1 LFLLSFLISVCLCVL
16 HGTFQGV
23 ADVVVSP
30 RAWEA
35 ESIVALVFARGD
47 AESLVRKVVLLKR
60 KLMEARQA

>member
-1 LFLLSFLISVCLCVL
+1 M
-16 HGTFQGV
+16 
-23 ADVVVSP
+23 VSP

-35 ESIVALVFARGD
+35 KSIVALVFARGD